1 MVAAQS
7 GSAAQ
12 PGSAAVAAATAAT
25 AAQADAGRL
34 AAGAAGAGPA
44 EAEVPETSPPPT
56 SGRGAIE
63 PWSYLGHAVHSLRA
77 APASPEGPALLLV
90 HGFGASTD
98 HWRHNIPVLA
108 QRHEVHALDLLGFGR
123 SAKPAGL
130 PYGGALWRDQL
141 VAYVDERIGRPTVLV
156 GNSLGGYAAL
166 AAGAALGDRA
176 AGVVL
181 LNAAGPFRQEQQPP
195 SGWGAIARRT
205 IGGALLKSP
214 VLQRLLFEN
223 LRRPATIRR
232 TLNQVYVDRTN
243 VDEELVQAIL
253 APSRDP
259 GAFGVFRT
267 VFDIP
272 SGDPLDDLFTDLA
285 CPLLLLWGIRDP
297 WINAP
302 GRRAAFQRHA
312 PAATSE
318 VVLEAGHCP
327 HDEVP
332 DRVNAELLHWLAGL
346 EASAAVI

>member
-1 MVAAQS
+1 MAWMGSAQT

-12 PGSAAVAAATAAT
+12 PGSAAVAAATAT
-25 AAQADAGRL
+25 QADAGRL
-34 AAGAAGAGPA
+34 VAGAAGAGAA
-44 EAEVPETSPPPT
+44 EAEVPEASPPPT
-56 SGRGAIE
+56 TGRGAIE
-63 PWSYLGHAVHSLRA
+63 PWSYRGHGVHALRA
-77 APASPEGPALLLV
+77 APASPEGPAILLV

-141 VAYVDERIGRPTVLV
+141 AAYVEERIGRPTVLV

-166 AAGAALGDRA
+166 AAGAALGERA
-176 AGVVL
+176 AGVAL
-181 LNAAGPFRQEQQPP
+181 LNAAGPFREEQQPP
-195 SGWGAIARRT
+195 TGWGSIARRT

-272 SGDPLDDLFTDLA
+272 SGEPLDDLFTQLR
-285 CPLLLLWGIRDP
+285 CPLLLVWGIRDP

-332 DRVNAELLHWLAGL
+332 EEVNAEMLRWLEGL
-346 EASAAVI
+346 GSAAVS

>member
-1 MVAAQS
+1 MFLASSFLLLFAVPLSPPLQQ
-7 GSAAQ
+7 SAALRPWQ
-12 PGSAAVAAATAAT
+12 HLGHGVHAV
-25 AAQADAGRL
+25 Q
-34 AAGAAGAGPA
+34 AGP
-44 EAEVPETSPPPT
+44 PEPQ
-56 SGRGAIE
+56 
-63 PWSYLGHAVHSLRA
+63 
-77 APASPEGPALLLV
+77 GPALLLV

-98 HWRHNIPVLA
+98 HWRFNLPLLA
-108 QRHEVHALDLLGFGR
+108 AHHEVHAIDLLGFGR
-123 SAKPAGL
+123 SAKPAEL
-130 PYGGALWRDQL
+130 AYGGGLWCDQL
-141 VAYVDERIGRPTVLV
+141 AAYVAERIGRPTVLV
-156 GNSLGGYAAL
+156 GNSLGGFAAL
-166 AAGAALGDRA
+166 AAGVALGDQA

-181 LNAAGPFRQEQQPP
+181 INAAGPFSDEQAPP
-195 SGWGAIARRT
+195 KGWGAIARRT

-232 TLNQVYVDRTN
+232 TLNQVYIDRTN
-243 VDEELVQAIL
+243 VDDALVEAIRR
-253 APSRDP
+253 PSLDP

-272 SGDPLDDLFTDLA
+272 SGQPLDGLFAELA

-297 WINAP
+297 WINAV

-332 DRVNAELLHWLAGL
+332 EQVNSALLAWLAELA
-346 EASAAVI
+346 